1 MKSAF
6 LSLLNRQTFSHPSN
20 AAETAYE
27 AFTDHTDD
35 YSVRTVSS
43 DYEGFIRRYPEAF
56 RKDSSAVI
64 LKHSGKSE
72 ICFIRIGLIPLTIL
86 QTGSEYSL
94 PPVKQAVC
102 TEPASD
108 GAGF

>member
-6 LSLLNRQTFSHPSN
+6 LSLLNRQTFSHPLKST
-20 AAETAYE
+20 ETAYE

-56 RKDSSAVI
+56 RDVRNLLRSCRSD
-64 LKHSGKSE
+64 
-72 ICFIRIGLIPLTIL
+72 PT
-86 QTGSEYSL
+86 YS
-94 PPVKQAVC
+94 P
-102 TEPASD
+102 TD
-108 GAGF
+108 WF

>member
-27 AFTDHTDD
+27 AFTDHTD
-35 YSVRTVSS
+35 
-43 DYEGFIRRYPEAF
+43 E
-56 RKDSSAVI
+56 KDSSAVI

>member
-6 LSLLNRQTFSHPSN
+6 LSLLNRQTFQTPRKLRMKPLRIIQ
-20 AAETAYE
+20 T
-27 AFTDHTDD
+27 TTVC
-35 YSVRTVSS
+35 VRFLQIT
-43 DYEGFIRRYPEAF
+43 
-56 RKDSSAVI
+56 KDSSAVI

>member
-6 LSLLNRQTFSHPSN
+6 LSLLNRQTFLHPLKST
-20 AAETAYE
+20 ETAYE

-56 RKDSSAVI
+56 REVRN
-64 LKHSGKSE
+64 LFHSD
-72 ICFIRIGLIPLTIL
+72 RPDPT
-86 QTGSEYSL
+86 YN
-94 PPVKQAVC
+94 P
-102 TEPASD
+102 SD
-108 GAGF
+108 WF

>member
-56 RKDSSAVI
+56 RE
-64 LKHSGKSE
+64 G
-72 ICFIRIGLIPLTIL
+72 FIRRYPEAFREVRNLFH
-86 QTGSEYSL
+86 
-94 PPVKQAVC
+94 
-102 TEPASD
+102 SD
-108 GAGF
+108 RPDPTYNPSDWF